1 MEENKITIGNGLL
14 ISFINSILKIINQE
28 ILSITIDKQNLK
40 SDFDFGFFD
49 DDISFYTEIL
59 SHFIDEDL
67 TKILKNITQTSD
79 IFKRN
84 LVQFMMYIQSL
95 INTNKFELLYKD
107 PIIKLDISLIMGY
120 LVNNY
125 GKDTLESFEFF
136 FVCIKELE
144 KKYGIKCL
152 NCKTDYDSELKKKA
166 ESNVKQ
172 LLYIKKNN
180 FSNFLNNLEQILFG
194 LNRYEEV
201 DVIHEIYIKYKND
214 STDNSL
220 IELDNKYLKDKDNK
234 EYMDLYLK
242 KKMGINGYDK
252 KKYKDEGKYE
262 LYEKNENQLKN
273 NLFFSKILTID
284 LNNIDNCT
292 YVLYFMSEIYKVN
305 DSFFDMEEEFDK
317 LLSRKEMNVNNDD
330 YTQK

>member
-1 MEENKITIGNGLL
+1 MKGNGLL
-14 ISFINSILKIINQE
+14 LSFVDSILKIINNKAP
-28 ILSITIDKQNLK
+28 SISIDINNNIKTDLG
-40 SDFDFGFFD
+40 FDYFD
-49 DDISFYTEIL
+49 DDNSFYTKIL
-59 SHFIDEDL
+59 SHFACEDL
-67 TKILKNITQTSD
+67 TKIIDTFIQSSD
-79 IFKRN
+79 IFLRN
-84 LVQFMMYIQSL
+84 LYIFMMYIQSL

-107 PIIKLDISLIMGY
+107 PIIKLDISLIIEY
-120 LVNNY
+120 LANKYNS
-125 GKDTLESFEFF
+125 DILESIEFF

-152 NCKTDYDSELKKKA
+152 DYNTKYDNEFKERAKSKVKHLLLIK
-166 ESNVKQ
+166 NVN
-172 LLYIKKNN
+172 YSI
-180 FSNFLNNLEQILFG
+180 FLRDLEQILHE
-194 LNRYEEV
+194 LKRNEDANE
-201 DVIHEIYIKYKND
+201 IHDIYIKYKND

-220 IELDNKYLKDKDNK
+220 IELENKFIEDEKYK
-234 EYMDLYLK
+234 EYMILFLE

-273 NLFFSKILTID
+273 NLFFSKILTIN
-284 LNNIDNCT
+284 LNNIDNCI

>member
-28 ILSITIDKQNLK
+28 ILSLTIDNQNLK

-144 KKYGIKCL
+144 KKYGIKCS

-220 IELDNKYLKDKDNK
+220 IELENKYLKDKDNK

-262 LYEKNENQLKN
+262 LYEKKENQLKN

>member
-28 ILSITIDKQNLK
+28 ILSLTIDNQNLK

-49 DDISFYTEIL
+49 DDISFYTKIL

-125 GKDTLESFEFF
+125 GKDTLELFEFF

-144 KKYGIKCL
+144 KKIWNKML
-152 NCKTDYDSELKKKA
+152 EL
-166 ESNVKQ
+166 
-172 LLYIKKNN
+172 
-180 FSNFLNNLEQILFG
+180 
-194 LNRYEEV
+194 
-201 DVIHEIYIKYKND
+201 
-214 STDNSL
+214 
-220 IELDNKYLKDKDNK
+220 
-234 EYMDLYLK
+234 
-242 KKMGINGYDK
+242 
-252 KKYKDEGKYE
+252 
-262 LYEKNENQLKN
+262 
-273 NLFFSKILTID
+273 
-284 LNNIDNCT
+284 
-292 YVLYFMSEIYKVN
+292 
-305 DSFFDMEEEFDK
+305 
-317 LLSRKEMNVNNDD
+317 
-330 YTQK
+330 